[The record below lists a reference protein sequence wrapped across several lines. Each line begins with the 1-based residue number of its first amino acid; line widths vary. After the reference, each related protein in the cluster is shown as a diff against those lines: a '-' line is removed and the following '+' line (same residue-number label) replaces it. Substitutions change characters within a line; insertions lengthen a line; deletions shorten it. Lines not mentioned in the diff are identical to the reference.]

1 MDGRATAV
9 EAAVVARTVLATSHE
24 ATCARLDGDEDQ
36 SSGVVGLVA
45 AGPQP
50 YLVPADPGC
59 FFTTGTALM
68 CRVFVPEV
76 GLVLCTGVTGPART
90 AGDLPAVVRTLDDH
104 RACLLGPVDPAA
116 LQVVPLQLFGISVAL
131 PGAEQASSLTPGEL
145 AEASPDWLLA
155 RGRSLGEHLERDH
168 ARSLAQLAVAH
179 GVIDVVT
186 VTVGALSTRGA
197 RLVCLGV
204 EGVTTVEMV
213 FDPPVGHPGE
223 LWSRM
228 SSAPAAG

>member
-1 MDGRATAV
+1 MDGRATAA

-36 SSGVVGLVA
+36 SSAVVGLVA

-59 FFTTGTALM
+59 FFRTGTALM

-90 AGDLPAVVRTLDDH
+90 AGDLRRSCGPLTTTGPACWVRWTPPPCRWSRSSSSASRWH
-104 RACLLGPVDPAA
+104 SPVRRRRPRS
-116 LQVVPLQLFGISVAL
+116 PLKS
-131 PGAEQASSLTPGEL
+131 
-145 AEASPDWLLA
+145 SPDWLLA
-155 RGRSLGEHLERDH
+155 HGRSLGEHLERDH

-179 GVIDVVT
+179 GVTDVVT

-213 FDPPVGHPGE
+213 FDPPVGHPAE